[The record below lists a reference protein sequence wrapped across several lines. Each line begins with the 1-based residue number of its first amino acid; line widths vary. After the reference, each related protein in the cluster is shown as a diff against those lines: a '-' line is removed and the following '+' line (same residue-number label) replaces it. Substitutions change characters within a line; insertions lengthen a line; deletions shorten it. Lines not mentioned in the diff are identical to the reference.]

1 MVCAMNLMINRPGTA
16 TENRSWRQA
25 MWRGAR
31 GTCPNCGKG
40 HMFAKFLKVANTCDS
55 CGEELHHHR
64 ADDAPPYFT
73 IFIVGHIVVPSV
85 LMVEKLWRPP
95 LAVHF
100 TLWTIVTLALAFAL
114 MPIVKGAIVGLQWA
128 LRMHGF
134 DYTARREAE

>member
-1 MVCAMNLMINRPGTA
+1 MTLTINQSATA
-16 TENRSWRQA
+16 TESRSWRQA

-31 GTCPNCGKG
+31 GTCPNCGEG
-40 HMFAKFLKVANTCDS
+40 RMFPRFLKVADTCS
-55 CGEELHHHR
+55 ACGEELHHHR
-64 ADDAPPYFT
+64 ADDAPPFFT

-85 LMVEKLWRPP
+85 LVVEKLWRPP

-100 TLWTIVTLALAFAL
+100 IVWTVVTLALAFTL

-134 DYTARREAE
+134 EYAARGAEE